1 MKRENQISEAGSL
14 TRQLAEFAS
23 GLEARQVP
31 GQAIETAKRGFI
43 DCVGVMFAGRDQP
56 VARILLQEKLF
67 SEKKEAHIH
76 FDRGMA
82 SSPDAALLN
91 GTAAHALDYD
101 DVGINGHPSVV
112 LVPALL
118 AEGERLGAPGAELAA
133 AYVAGYEIWAELSL
147 RDADPHHGKG
157 WHPTAV
163 FGAVGAAAAAARL
176 ARLDA
181 ARTQNAI
188 GIAASMAAGLVANF
202 GSMTKP
208 FQAGRAAQSGVTAAR
223 LAAAGMTA
231 SPDALEH
238 KSGMLAAFSPRGN
251 VRLDGA
257 IAAGRDWH
265 ILRLG
270 LNVKRYPV
278 CYCLHRAID
287 GLLGLKASNGFSV
300 ESVKEIQ
307 LTIGKL
313 QAEVLRHSRP
323 QTGLDAKFSGEF
335 AAASSVVAG
344 RVGLAELTD
353 DFVRSAPIQS
363 LLPKVR
369 ISTVDASDPDEPLF
383 APSDSVKVTLADGRS
398 LESGPVRYA
407 RGHAKNPIGLE
418 ELRDKFD
425 DCVGAA
431 LDRTRSAA
439 LFERLAGLEK
449 LSSATG
455 LYS

>member
-1 MKRENQISEAGSL
+1 
-14 TRQLAEFAS
+14 
-23 GLEARQVP
+23 
-31 GQAIETAKRGFI
+31 
-43 DCVGVMFAGRDQP
+43 
-56 VARILLQEKLF
+56 
-67 SEKKEAHIH
+67 
-76 FDRGMA
+76 
-82 SSPDAALLN
+82 
-91 GTAAHALDYD
+91 
-101 DVGINGHPSVV
+101 VV

-223 LAAAGMTA
+223 LAAAGITA

>member
-1 MKRENQISEAGSL
+1 M
-14 TRQLAEFAS
+14 T
-23 GLEARQVP
+23 
-31 GQAIETAKRGFI
+31 
-43 DCVGVMFAGRDQP
+43 
-56 VARILLQEKLF
+56 
-67 SEKKEAHIH
+67 
-76 FDRGMA
+76 

-118 AEGERLGAPGAELAA
+118 AEGERLGAAGAELAA
-133 AYVAGYEIWAELSL
+133 AYVVGYEIWAELSL

-251 VRLDGA
+251 VRLDGP

-278 CYCLHRAID
+278 CYCLHRSID
-287 GLLGLKASNGFSV
+287 GLLRLKSQNDFSL
-300 ESVKEIQ
+300 EKIRDIE
-307 LTIGKL
+307 LTMGRL

-335 AAASSVVAG
+335 AAASSIVAG

-369 ISTVDASDPDEPLF
+369 IATVDESDPDEPLF
-383 APSDSVKVTLADGRS
+383 APADSVRVTLADGRT

-418 ELRDKFD
+418 ELREKFD
-425 DCVGAA
+425 DCIASA
-431 LDRTRSAA
+431 LPTGRREA
-439 LFERLAGLEK
+439 LFGRLANLEK
-449 LSSATG
+449 LGKSSE
-455 LYS
+455 LYAG